1 MKTDK
6 KAYISIFKEFKN
18 RYMQY

>member
-1 MKTDK
+1 METDK
-6 KAYISIFKEFKN
+6 KAYISIFREFKN